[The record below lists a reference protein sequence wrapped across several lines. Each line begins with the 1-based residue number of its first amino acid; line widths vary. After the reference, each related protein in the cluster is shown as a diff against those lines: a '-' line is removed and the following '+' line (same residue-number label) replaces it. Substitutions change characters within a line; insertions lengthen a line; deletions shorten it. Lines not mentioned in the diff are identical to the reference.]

1 MKPCS
6 NIAKNNYLKL
16 DFAHLLR
23 FYIYMDQTT
32 KKQDDFLPD
41 LKSSFQEQLEDG
53 LKKIQKLAQ
62 AVDAVRLFVAMVAN
76 TVFGPP
82 EHMTEGSYG
91 DVPAKLELLAYHLYP
106 FFGVSNNKEITP
118 WHINECLELLG
129 QIFVATNWL
138 EFFPENSKA
147 ETKGSSEIS
156 SIIRMRT
163 RIIRGSAYPEQTE
176 EEVTTIQGS
185 FENWFLKRLGIGP
198 ITASH
203 TLWTLLKMQEG
214 KLNKVMPGIRK
225 NARDLEVQW
234 LQAKKKSPKKR
245 SEAEKL
251 LIRSI
256 KNRKTANAFGFFQKL
271 NAVAPDILPVG
282 MNDLKE
288 MEQSYTKEEWYG
300 LIDLVGLT
308 VTNRNEMTDPI
319 EVRQKPLFV
328 LPDNRFILVDLSNAL
343 DVLWNKFEETAKNDQ
358 DFFQKKYQRKKA
370 EWLEKKSADCFAK
383 IFPANNIYSNL
394 AYPDPDKNGAATAE
408 LDVAIE
414 WGPFLLLTEVKAKQ
428 FRMESQLGDVGRLR
442 TDLKENVEDAFGQ
455 ARRAARY
462 INQTSYPVLSESST
476 GRKLHIQKG
485 RIHRTYLITISQHHL
500 AGLANDF
507 SMLQSLGLFKHGEY
521 PFSISIA
528 DLEILSEFSDGPDI
542 FLHYIEQRLDIQ
554 KWPIRVES
562 DELGFFGAYLNT
574 RLQKDRI
581 SQTNG
586 KDLDLVSLSGFSD
599 RFDRWIM
606 YKRGELSTP
615 PTIRLDVPDEIQYL
629 LSELRKRED
638 DGARWI
644 AFALL
649 SMSDNSLQAIA
660 HLMKELRG
668 QTLTPGML

>member
-1 MKPCS
+1 
-6 NIAKNNYLKL
+6 
-16 DFAHLLR
+16 
-23 FYIYMDQTT
+23 MDQTT